1 MAAHE
6 VVRSGVFMTEVLVD
20 PQKEI
25 LRGLVESPSGISR
38 APGIPG
44 PQDLLDRR
52 EDRVLPVTVPKGAR
66 RRASNRLLP
75 DRERF
80 EVVDRRPQI
89 SRGPLD
95 DHLEDVRSDIDPLL
109 GGNGAKYVFHC
120 VIVNGL
126 KFDGLA

>member
-1 MAAHE
+1 
-6 VVRSGVFMTEVLVD
+6 MTEVLVD
-20 PQKEI
+20 PQEEI
-25 LRGLVESPSGISR
+25 LRGLVETPRRVSS
-38 APGIPG
+38 APGISG

-52 EDRVLPVTVPKGAR
+52 EDRVLPVAVPEGAR
-66 RRASNRLLP
+66 RGASNRLLP
-75 DRERF
+75 DGERF

-95 DHLEDVRSDIDPLL
+95 DHLEDVRGDIDPLL